1 MNKLTLQLNDA
12 QSGHQAMAFAWGKIK
27 PLLLAGHKLQLEVR
41 PRTRSLE
48 QNARL
53 HAMLQ
58 DVAEQVQWAGQRL
71 SVDQWKR
78 LMTSAWLRARGEQ
91 VQVLPALDGNGV
103 DVIYEKTSRMTVRQV
118 SELCDYVEAWGSE
131 HGVVFSGPGEW
142 AGGETGEI
150 AC

>member
-1 MNKLTLQLNDA
+1 MVDRLTLQLNDA
-12 QSGHQAMAFAWGKIK
+12 QSGHKAMSFAWTKVK
-27 PLLLAGHKLQLEVR
+27 PALMAGHRLQLQIQ
-41 PRTRSLE
+41 PQTRSLE

-58 DVAEQVQWAGQRL
+58 DVARQKQWSSQRL

-103 DVIYEKTSRMTVRQV
+103 DVIYEKTSHMTVRQV
-118 SELCDYVEAWGSE
+118 SELCDFIEAWGAE
-131 HGVVFSGPGEW
+131 HDVIFHDPAWQEDF
-142 AGGETGEI
+142 E
-150 AC
+150 